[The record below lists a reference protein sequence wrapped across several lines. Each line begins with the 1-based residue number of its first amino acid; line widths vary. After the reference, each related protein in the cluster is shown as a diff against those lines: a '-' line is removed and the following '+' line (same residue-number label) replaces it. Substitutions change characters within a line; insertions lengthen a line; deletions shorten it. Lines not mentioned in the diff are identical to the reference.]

1 MAGRGTSLFLVSLML
16 LSLLTALPPAP
27 LIPHS
32 SNSLEET
39 EALFQGFTTGDNW
52 LHLNNQTVAVPDGF
66 NAIDVYDYSDVGV
79 LINNKSE
86 SSKTIGWA
94 FVEARNISHERVFIF
109 DLDGTPTAETINRN
123 QFNTYFALPFLE
135 MLNNR
140 SNVSDMNYLVT
151 SKGMPLRVNG
161 GQDKASFDQ
170 EFALLGGSY
179 NSTIGGNYWS
189 THSYGPLSGG
199 DFESFSRQ
207 K

>member
-16 LSLLTALPPAP
+16 LSLFSALAP
-27 LIPHS
+27 TP
-32 SNSLEET
+32 SNQRQSDALEE
-39 EALFQGFTTGDNW
+39 AQHLFKGFTTGDNW
-52 LHLNNQTVAVPDGF
+52 LHLNNQTVAVPNGF
-66 NAIDVYDYSDVGV
+66 NAIDVFDYSDVGV

-109 DLDGTPTAETINRN
+109 DLDGTPTAETINRD
-123 QFNTYFALPFLE
+123 QFNTYFAYPFLE

-140 SNVSDMNYLVT
+140 TNVSEMNYLVT

-161 GQDKASFDQ
+161 GQNKASFDQ

-179 NSTIGGNYWS
+179 NSSCLLYTSPSPRDLS
-189 THSYGPLSGG
+189 T
-199 DFESFSRQ
+199 SRMPSSA
-207 K
+207 